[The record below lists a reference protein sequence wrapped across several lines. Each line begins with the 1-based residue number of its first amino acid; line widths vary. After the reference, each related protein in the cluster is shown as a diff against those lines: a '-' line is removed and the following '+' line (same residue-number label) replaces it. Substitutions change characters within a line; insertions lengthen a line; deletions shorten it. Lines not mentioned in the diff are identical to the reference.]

1 MRELSGDR
9 ARPDPAARLA
19 AALETIRV
27 LAKPTDAAAL
37 DDALE
42 TIRQLRGA
50 LRMRGRELYEG
61 LAFTQDEGV
70 ILSMLMSDPGVSEHA
85 ILLDRLNLNSP
96 RHTVHTANNLKVAM
110 SKLRRKLAAYHIVI
124 ETVWGQGFAMTG
136 ENRERL
142 RARKRSA

>member
-1 MRELSGDR
+1 MGELPDHR
-9 ARPDPAARLA
+9 PRPDPAARLA

-27 LAKPTDAAAL
+27 LARPADAAAL

-70 ILSMLMSDPGVSEHA
+70 ILAMLLSDPGVSEQA
-85 ILLDRLNLNSP
+85 TMLDRLNLNSP
-96 RHTVHTANNLKVAM
+96 RHTTHTANNLKVQI

-124 ETVWGQGFAMTG
+124 ETVWGQGFTMTR
-136 ENRERL
+136 ENKERL